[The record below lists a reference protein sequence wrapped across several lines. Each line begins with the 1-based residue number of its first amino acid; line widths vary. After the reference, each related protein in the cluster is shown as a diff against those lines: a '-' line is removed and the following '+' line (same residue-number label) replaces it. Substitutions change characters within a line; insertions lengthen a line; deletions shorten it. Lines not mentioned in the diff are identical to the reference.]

1 MKNKSSFTLVSAL
14 VAFTA
19 LVLTAV
25 NIEFTASAVFAIG
38 LVALLLNE
46 YAREIKP
53 LPVAP
58 RVSPIKP
65 ALKLAA

>member
-1 MKNKSSFTLVSAL
+1 MNNKSSFALVSAL
-14 VAFTA
+14 VAFAA

-25 NIEFTASAVFAIG
+25 NIEFTASAIFATG

-53 LPVAP
+53 LPVTP
-58 RVSPIKP
+58 RVSPMKP
-65 ALKLAA
+65 SLRLAA